1 MKGKVSPVPG
11 SVRIVG
17 GAILRMMSETLTM
30 ASMMLGGYEN
40 SSNEHDG
47 WKVDVDACGMTS
59 A

>member
-30 ASMMLGGYEN
+30 ASMMLGGYGN
-40 SSNEHDG
+40 LSNKHDG
-47 WKVDVDACGMTS
+47 WKVDVDVCGMMS